1 MQTAATEG
9 TAGSRGLGRMA
20 FEHIATILPTV
31 SVPSRVVRSV
41 HRIARS
47 SAHSLAS
54 RLIDR
59 VASEAARSSN
69 PTASTAGVRVTIV
82 DASDELI
89 TGDSG
94 ARLLIPFSV
103 IDVSWERRR
112 R

>member
-1 MQTAATEG
+1 MQTAATEW
-9 TAGSRGLGRMA
+9 TVGSSGSGRTA

-31 SVPSRVVRSV
+31 SAPSRVVRSV

-59 VASEAARSSN
+59 VASEAERSSN
-69 PTASTAGVRVTIV
+69 PTASTAGVRVIIV
-82 DASDELI
+82 DASDVLI

-94 ARLLIPFSV
+94 ARLLTPTRV
-103 IDVSWERRR
+103 IDVSCERRR

>member
-9 TAGSRGLGRMA
+9 TVASSGSGRTA

-82 DASDELI
+82 DASDELMAG
-89 TGDSG
+89 TSG
-94 ARLLIPFSV
+94 ARLLMSSRV
-103 IDVSWERRR
+103 ID
-112 R
+112 

>member
-9 TAGSRGLGRMA
+9 TAGSSGSGRMA

-31 SVPSRVVRSV
+31 SEPSRVVRSV
-41 HRIARS
+41 QRIARS
-47 SAHSLAS
+47 SAHSFAS

-59 VASEAARSSN
+59 AASEAARSSN
-69 PTASTAGVRVTIV
+69 PTESTAGVRVTIV
-82 DASDELI
+82 DASDGLI

-94 ARLLIPFSV
+94 ARLLMPTRV
-103 IDVSWERRR
+103 IDVSWDRRR

>member
-9 TAGSRGLGRMA
+9 TAGSSGSGRTA

-31 SVPSRVVRSV
+31 SEPSRVVRSV

-59 VASEAARSSN
+59 VASEAARSSK
-69 PTASTAGVRVTIV
+69 PTASTAAMRVIIV
-82 DASDELI
+82 DASDGLT

-94 ARLLIPFSV
+94 TRLLT
-103 IDVSWERRR
+103 
-112 R
+112 

>member
-1 MQTAATEG
+1 MQTAATDG
-9 TAGSRGLGRMA
+9 TVWSSGSGRTA
-20 FEHIATILPTV
+20 LEHIVTILPTV

-41 HRIARS
+41 QRIARS

-59 VASEAARSSN
+59 AASEVARSSR

-89 TGDSG
+89 TGGSG
-94 ARLLIPFSV
+94 ARLLMPTRV
-103 IDVSWERRR
+103 IDVSWDRRHR
-112 R
+112 

>member
-9 TAGSRGLGRMA
+9 TVGSSGSGRTA
-20 FEHIATILPTV
+20 FGHIATILPTV
-31 SVPSRVVRSV
+31 SAPSRVVRSV

-59 VASEAARSSN
+59 VASEAARSSR
-69 PTASTAGVRVTIV
+69 PTASTAAVRVTIV
-82 DASDELI
+82 EASDELI

-94 ARLLIPFSV
+94 ARLLMPNQGN
-103 IDVSWERRR
+103 
-112 R
+112 